1 MKTCSKLTQWIVGLT
16 ACCCAFGFQSCKE
29 DNYSYYVLP
38 YPNALVTVKPQ
49 QDNSFYLQLDDS
61 TTLLPTNLATS
72 PFGEKEVRALV
83 NYVETD
89 EAHGNYSK
97 AVHINWIDSI
107 LTKPIAPLL
116 GSDNDAVYGTDPVE
130 IVNDWVTLAED
141 GYLTLR
147 FRTLRSDMGKAHFV
161 NLLHVPEADNPDQ
174 RKNLRSNSDKIVSL
188 PTIIKK
194 DTMETNGYRLLLPEG
209 TLDYFTISDVKE
221 SSTEIVI
228 YLEEKNEAPQEY
240 SESKVE
246 SKGFYDPIV
255 VQDFPIRGKKVFL
268 NIRRRRW
275 VLKDENRYVSRNW
288 KLVAQGS
295 RMTQEFATFLKEL
308 Y

>member
-1 MKTCSKLTQWIVGLT
+1 MNPSDCYVDPKFTGLHL
-16 ACCCAFGFQSCKE
+16 GLHQSR
-29 DNYSYYVLP
+29 
-38 YPNALVTVKPQ
+38 Q
-49 QDNSFYLQLDDS
+49 
-61 TTLLPTNLATS
+61 
-72 PFGEKEVRALV
+72 
-83 NYVETD
+83 
-89 EAHGNYSK
+89 
-97 AVHINWIDSI
+97 I
-107 LTKPIAPLL
+107 
-116 GSDNDAVYGTDPVE
+116 AVYTKK
-130 IVNDWVTLAED
+130 
-141 GYLTLR
+141 
-147 FRTLRSDMGKAHFV
+147 KA
-161 NLLHVPEADNPDQ
+161 AMDQ

-188 PTIIKK
+188 PTRIKK
-194 DTMETNGYRLLLPEG
+194 KNTMETNGYRLLLPEG

-255 VQDFPIRGKKVFL
+255 VQDFPIRGKKVYL

>member
-161 NLLHVPEADNPDQ
+161 NLLHVPEADNPYVVEFRHNAYGDVYG
-174 RKNLRSNSDKIVSL
+174 READALVAFNLDRLPDTEVRCRSRHTWGCPPCSPCRS
-188 PTIIKK
+188 PAA
-194 DTMETNGYRLLLPEG
+194 GSR
-209 TLDYFTISDVKE
+209 
-221 SSTEIVI
+221 SSMRC
-228 YLEEKNEAPQEY
+228 A
-240 SESKVE
+240 SSH
-246 SKGFYDPIV
+246 S
-255 VQDFPIRGKKVFL
+255 
-268 NIRRRRW
+268 RRRCGAGPQSCRAW
-275 VLKDENRYVSRNW
+275 CL
-288 KLVAQGS
+288 LG
-295 RMTQEFATFLKEL
+295 
-308 Y
+308 

>member
-1 MKTCSKLTQWIVGLT
+1 MLARSIYLLYKKESLWTESQRVRAGILFREYPDIKKAYYLSMRLGLIYHQCRHKDVALTRLARWYDEVDKSGFL
-16 ACCCAFGFQSCKE
+16 AFGR
-29 DNYSYYVLP
+29 V
-38 YPNALVTVKPQ
+38 A
-49 QDNSFYLQLDDS
+49 
-61 TTLLPTNLATS
+61 
-72 PFGEKEVRALV
+72 R
-83 NYVETD
+83 
-89 EAHGNYSK
+89 
-97 AVHINWIDSI
+97 SI
-107 LTKPIAPLL
+107 QTH
-116 GSDNDAVYGTDPVE
+116 YFE
-130 IVNDWVTLAED
+130 II
-141 GYLTLR
+141 
-147 FRTLRSDMGKAHFV
+147 K
-161 NLLHVPEADNPDQ
+161 DQ

-188 PTIIKK
+188 PTRIKK
-194 DTMETNGYRLLLPEG
+194 NTMETNGYRLLLPEG

>member
-1 MKTCSKLTQWIVGLT
+1 
-16 ACCCAFGFQSCKE
+16 
-29 DNYSYYVLP
+29 
-38 YPNALVTVKPQ
+38 
-49 QDNSFYLQLDDS
+49 
-61 TTLLPTNLATS
+61 
-72 PFGEKEVRALV
+72 
-83 NYVETD
+83 
-89 EAHGNYSK
+89 
-97 AVHINWIDSI
+97 
-107 LTKPIAPLL
+107 
-116 GSDNDAVYGTDPVE
+116 
-130 IVNDWVTLAED
+130 
-141 GYLTLR
+141 
-147 FRTLRSDMGKAHFV
+147 
-161 NLLHVPEADNPDQ
+161 
-174 RKNLRSNSDKIVSL
+174 
-188 PTIIKK
+188 
-194 DTMETNGYRLLLPEG
+194 METNGYRLLLPEG

-295 RMTQEFATFLKEL
+295 RMTQEFATFFKRVILTHFPSAVSFWEPCSVSTVSFLKGNTAII
-308 Y
+308 